1 VRLCRVYLPWKGIIP
16 EDLSVQASIKM
27 PKLLFVNKD
36 AQSSILSGPVDR
48 RERFIINSHVQAQ
61 RKQSRKDR
69 ALIKLNSERPKFLE
83 FRRKDDVEV
92 INGYL
97 TPPASDGSVD
107 LDSSSS
113 HDEDDEEPQN
123 QSQEKDKKLCLP
135 TYSFYDDDWTANMTP
150 FGTQNLIDVR
160 QHSESRRLVTRKS
173 ANSFLIYFLS
183 ALFLLSERCTA
194 LHHTIG
200 QPTPGS
206 ID

>member
-1 VRLCRVYLPWKGIIP
+1 M

-27 PKLLFVNKD
+27 PKLLFINKD
-36 AQSSILSGPVDR
+36 AQSSTLSGPVDE
-48 RERFIINSHVQAQ
+48 RERFVINAHVQAQ

-69 ALIKLNSERPKFLE
+69 ALIKLNPERPTFLE

-97 TPPASDGSVD
+97 TPPASPSDGSDD

-123 QSQEKDKKLCLP
+123 QSQEKDRKLHLP
-135 TYSFYDDDWTANMTP
+135 TFSFHDDDWTASMTP
-150 FGTQNLIDVR
+150 FGTQKLIDVR
-160 QHSESRRLVTRKS
+160 QHSESRRLITRKS
-173 ANSFLIYFLS
+173 VNAFLIYFLS
-183 ALFLLSERCTA
+183 ALFLHSERCTA

-200 QPTPGS
+200 PPTPGS